1 MKKKFALKKEM
12 WQMTN
17 LSPQIILL
25 PKYNGVTGKSL
36 PGPGEGLSVLVLPHL
51 PPTTAQQRV
60 VMWLLLANGMWTE
73 TCVSLLRPKTWKP
86 RCAFCP
92 LPILCLSEDSEALGG
107 RRAGGAES
115 QCEWRSPNLY
125 MEGHLLTRNT
135 HIGLCEE
142 QEIYF
147 YFFQITDWDICFHP
161 KNWHCN

>member
-1 MKKKFALKKEM
+1 
-12 WQMTN
+12 MTN

-36 PGPGEGLSVLVLPHL
+36 PGPGEGLYVLVLPHL
-51 PPTTAQQRV
+51 PLPPPGNEWSCDYFSPMECEQKH
-60 VMWLLLANGMWTE
+60 
-73 TCVSLLRPKTWKP
+73 CVSLLRPKTWKP
-86 RCAFCP
+86 RCEFCP
-92 LPILCLSEDSEALGG
+92 LPILCLSEDSKALGG

-147 YFFQITDWDICFHP
+147 YFFRITDWDICFHP